1 MERNE
6 NFTDFFVLTA
16 KDFLAEKAFP
26 GLLCAYAGGS
36 VGRGEADAYS
46 DLDLNIIVEGISDH
60 TSENRQFRGQIIQL
74 HIHPV
79 PTNEAIYENPWS
91 WRYIKEARLI
101 HDSDGRY
108 LAWMHA
114 MSDYLDS
121 EEGKSKMLAQGKRI
135 IEGYRGQAKQAL
147 SLGRGYSAF
156 LATWAS
162 WIEAVQLF
170 AYFCRGTVA
179 DRGLYQMMKELGL
192 TDEVERLIKESSE
205 GKQDLMER
213 MKLIAAYRDYLLS
226 QKDEGMFALD
236 PHNNELLHKK
246 VERMQRKE
254 EEADAW
260 FLLFSEAIWLYLCV
274 DADRWLE
281 EHWESLPT
289 ELSLPLKK
297 LGFLEA
303 DEGLI
308 QRIHTISDKIIA
320 RIG

>member
-60 TSENRQFRGQIIQL
+60 TSENCWFRGQIIQL

-79 PTNEAIYENPWS
+79 PTNEAVYENPWL

-101 HDSDGRY
+101 HDPDGRY
-108 LAWMHA
+108 LAWLHA
-114 MSDYLDS
+114 MCDYLDS

-135 IEGYRGQAKQAL
+135 IEEYRAGAKQAL

-156 LATWAS
+156 LAAWAS

-179 DRGLYQMMKELGL
+179 DRALYQMMKECGQA
-192 TDEVERLIKESSE
+192 DDIERLIKESFE
-205 GKQDLMER
+205 GRQDLQSR
-213 MKLIAAYRDYLLS
+213 LKLISTYRDYLLS
-226 QKDEGMFALD
+226 QKDESLFALD
-236 PHNNELLHKK
+236 PRNDVLLSKK
-246 VERMQRKE
+246 VERMNRKE
-254 EEADAW
+254 EEEDAW

-274 DADRWLE
+274 DSDRWLE

-289 ELSLPLKK
+289 ELSFALQK

-303 DEGLI
+303 NVGLI
-308 QRIHTISDKIIA
+308 QRIHTISDEFLA

>member
-60 TSENRQFRGQIIQL
+60 TSENCRFRGQIIQL

-79 PTNEAIYENPWS
+79 PTNEAVYENPWS

-101 HDSDGRY
+101 HDPDGRY
-108 LAWMHA
+108 LAWLHA
-114 MSDYLDS
+114 MCDYLDS
-121 EEGKSKMLAQGKRI
+121 EDGKSKMLAQGKRI
-135 IEGYRGQAKQAL
+135 IEEYRAGAKQAL

-156 LATWAS
+156 LAAWAS
-162 WIEAVQLF
+162 WIGAVQLF
-170 AYFCRGTVA
+170 AYFYRGTVA

-192 TDEVERLIKESSE
+192 TDEVERLIKESAD
-205 GKQDLMER
+205 GKQDLQER
-213 MKLIAAYRDYLLS
+213 LKLIAAYRNYLRS

-236 PHNNELLHKK
+236 PLNDELLYKK

-254 EEADAW
+254 EEAR
-260 FLLFSEAIWLYLCV
+260 FLLFSEAIWLYLCG

-289 ELSLPLKK
+289 ELSLPLKR
-297 LGFLEA
+297 LGFFEA
-303 DEGLI
+303 DERLI
-308 QRIHTISDKIIA
+308 QRIHTISNEIIA
-320 RIG
+320 KIG